1 MFVCEREELRLA
13 SGFAIQPKRGNRGA
27 SAALLYGFEPAEN
40 LRQGLRS
47 DRLGVQR
54 MSAGDRCSATRKR
67 RNAIARDRCAG
78 DNSRSKA
85 AQAHLQLGRCSIVQG
100 VAVKQRTGEELLK
113 AHVEAFADR
122 VQGLQL
128 HRSASL
134 LLDRTERRL
143 RYAAPIGQFVF
154 CHVPLNALLF
164 DSQCYRV
171 L

>member
-1 MFVCEREELRLA
+1 
-13 SGFAIQPKRGNRGA
+13 
-27 SAALLYGFEPAEN
+27 
-40 LRQGLRS
+40 
-47 DRLGVQR
+47 
-54 MSAGDRCSATRKR
+54 MSAGDCRSATRKR
-67 RNAIARDRCAG
+67 RNAIARDRSAG

-85 AQAHLQLGRCSIVQG
+85 AQAHLRLGRGSIVQG

-154 CHVPLNALLF
+154 CHVPLNAQLL
-164 DSQCYRV
+164 DAQCYRV